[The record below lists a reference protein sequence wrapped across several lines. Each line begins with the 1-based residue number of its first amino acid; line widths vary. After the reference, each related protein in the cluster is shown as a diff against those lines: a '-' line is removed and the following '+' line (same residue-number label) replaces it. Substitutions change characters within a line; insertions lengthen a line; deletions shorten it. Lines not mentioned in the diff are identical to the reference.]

1 MQASWKR
8 GRRGTLLT
16 AAVALGVWAFLIYWQ
31 GDISLAGLAQAL
43 SAIVSLQFERIPP
56 PFGSLF
62 IDLAIL
68 VFGGLLW
75 MLFFG
80 QFVLPLQRA
89 EERLQV
95 VAEMGRGLLGKRPA
109 AVFVG
114 SDRRSA
120 SRVQAAD
127 EAAPRLLLLD
137 SASAAVLRN
146 ESAYTR
152 AVGPG
157 LSFLE
162 AGERL
167 AGRLDLR
174 IQRRQLGPQP
184 GEDAFAAQGEGESA
198 AAFATRQARQRET
211 SGLTRD
217 GAEIAP
223 RLEVELRIESG
234 QEQAADSKAFGF
246 HADFAWRAMA
256 HSGVTAQAPSDARGR
271 QASWDWL
278 PAHLAADLWRE
289 YLRKFK
295 LMELFETRDFEG
307 QAHTGLEVIGRMMK
321 RRLQD
326 AIVAEMD
333 ENGQLGQ
340 RQVSSPE
347 YQLLRSRGLR
357 VVDLRLRELQLRD
370 DASEAELLEQW
381 RQSWQVRGQQAK
393 GQHAQKSQ
401 EKSALG
407 KQAAAKDFA
416 RQLSARLYRRLMETD
431 GAAAAPPNEAET
443 LRILFDASLEGA
455 SGLPGLD
462 PGIGQDLKQMRA
474 WLEGERDGE
483 G

>member
-1 MQASWKR
+1 
-8 GRRGTLLT
+8 
-16 AAVALGVWAFLIYWQ
+16 
-31 GDISLAGLAQAL
+31 
-43 SAIVSLQFERIPP
+43 
-56 PFGSLF
+56 
-62 IDLAIL
+62 
-68 VFGGLLW
+68 
-75 MLFFG
+75 
-80 QFVLPLQRA
+80 
-89 EERLQV
+89 
-95 VAEMGRGLLGKRPA
+95 
-109 AVFVG
+109 
-114 SDRRSA
+114 
-120 SRVQAAD
+120 
-127 EAAPRLLLLD
+127 
-137 SASAAVLRN
+137 
-146 ESAYTR
+146 
-152 AVGPG
+152 
-157 LSFLE
+157 
-162 AGERL
+162 
-167 AGRLDLR
+167 
-174 IQRRQLGPQP
+174 
-184 GEDAFAAQGEGESA
+184 
-198 AAFATRQARQRET
+198 
-211 SGLTRD
+211 LTRD

-307 QAHTGLEVIGRMMK
+307 QALTGLEVIGRMMK

-357 VVDLRLRELQLRD
+357 VVDMRLRELQLRD
-370 DASEAELLEQW
+370 NASEAELLEQW
-381 RQSWQVRGQQAK
+381 RQSWQARGQQAK